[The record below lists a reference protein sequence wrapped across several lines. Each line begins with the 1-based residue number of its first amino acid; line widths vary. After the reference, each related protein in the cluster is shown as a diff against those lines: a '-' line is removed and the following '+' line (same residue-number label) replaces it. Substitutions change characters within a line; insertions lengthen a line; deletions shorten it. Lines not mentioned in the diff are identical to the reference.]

1 MLKMCIKACLNIV
14 SKLIHSCYMKVYN
27 LSNIQSKEC
36 VLHSLPPPCR
46 VYMSLTNIQSSV
58 NGGVFMTS
66 SQEIAVT
73 FDHARIMTLLE
84 FITRFPQEEGK
95 MVEERKGLKYQ
106 LQQQSNS
113 VL

>member
-1 MLKMCIKACLNIV
+1 MYTYMYMYQMIYNY
-14 SKLIHSCYMKVYN
+14 IHTSQGINVR
-27 LSNIQSKEC
+27 C
-36 VLHSLPPPCR
+36 VLHYLPFPCR
-46 VYMSLTNIQSSV
+46 VCVSLTNIQSSV

-73 FDHARIMTLLE
+73 FDHVRIITLLE
-84 FITRFPQEEGK
+84 FITRFPQEEEIK